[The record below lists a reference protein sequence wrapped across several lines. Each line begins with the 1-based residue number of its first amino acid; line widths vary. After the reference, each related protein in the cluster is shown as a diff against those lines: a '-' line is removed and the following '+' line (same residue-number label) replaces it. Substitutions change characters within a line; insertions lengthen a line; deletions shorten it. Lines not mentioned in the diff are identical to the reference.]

1 MREVKV
7 LEVFIVLDVVM
18 YSSVRLFA
26 VYSMRVKL
34 FCIDSCRVCPE
45 TCLITMLA
53 SVSTRNNRE
62 SPIYLVNCKVRSDCD
77 RLLDCSC
84 VENSGAG
91 WTLQVLRIQTRAM
104 KAMARDT
111 ENHALSD
118 STPTAAAMVREV
130 STLSNRIRS
139 LFDYV
144 TRTVIEVNRSYNVN
158 SFAVA
163 ATGWR
168 RVLRSDS
175 FYAACHQ
182 WTDADSRRGDVH

>member
-45 TCLITMLA
+45 TCLITMHA

-62 SPIYLVNCKVRSDCD
+62 SAIYLVNCKVRSDCD

-84 VENSGAG
+84 VEN
-91 WTLQVLRIQTRAM
+91 RR
-104 KAMARDT
+104 
-111 ENHALSD
+111 
-118 STPTAAAMVREV
+118 
-130 STLSNRIRS
+130 
-139 LFDYV
+139 
-144 TRTVIEVNRSYNVN
+144 
-158 SFAVA
+158 
-163 ATGWR
+163 R
-168 RVLRSDS
+168 RVDIAST
-175 FYAACHQ
+175 
-182 WTDADSRRGDVH
+182 TDTDPRNEGDGERHRKPRVE